1 VVVVL
6 LGGFDLVEKKAEK
19 KRNGT
24 EVVQGTEEVRKRL
37 RRGRKKGKEE
47 VQKRYGRGTEEV

>member
-1 VVVVL
+1 MVVVL

-37 RRGRKKGKEE
+37 RRG
-47 VQKRYGRGTEEV
+47 TEEVKTR